1 MLVNFWCGNLG
12 GGAINLEIWG
22 AMAPLVP
29 LVPSSLTDLEAN
41 EIYSK
46 AEDRECIYNNT
57 VLASTCGNSTACLA
71 TKQEACCSFPPPPPV
86 HYSWTHGGS
95 MHAQY

>member
-1 MLVNFWCGNLG
+1 
-12 GGAINLEIWG
+12 
-22 AMAPLVP
+22 MAPLVP

-71 TKQEACCSFPPPPPV
+71 TKQEACCSFPPPPSITAGPMEEACMLNTK
-86 HYSWTHGGS
+86 HLEPPSLR
-95 MHAQY
+95 